1 MARLILK
8 SPYLKCDSN
17 SSVSGYLRYI
27 GTRERVELLP
37 DDRPPTRKQ
46 EQLVRKLVKDF
57 PDTEKLGEY
66 SDYEAKPTKANASA
80 LITRALEENWAQV
93 QQSDGYMKYIATRPR
108 AERLGDHGLFGDEDG
123 VDLEQAMR
131 ELDQYTGNVWTHI
144 ISLKREDAA
153 RLGYDNA
160 KAWMNLLRA
169 NRNDIAAA
177 MNIAPGNFRWYA
189 AFHDEGEHP
198 HVHMMAWSTLPSE
211 AYLTREGIRKI
222 KSTLTNQIFRQEML
236 HTYEQKS
243 QSRDE
248 LVREARRTIRKLTQE
263 MARSICTEPAIEQK
277 MAQLAEQLKTVRGK
291 KSYGY
296 LPKSVKKTVDEVV
309 DKLAELPVVR
319 ECYDQWYALQSE
331 VDSYYHDKPREKK
344 KLSQEK
350 EFRQIKNAAIQEAER
365 IRMEEITFE
374 DADLPGHDE
383 PEQVRGE
390 SYACWELRQMI
401 QNEAIP
407 LADRDEAAKELERLA
422 ERGDTHAQYLM
433 GQLYRDGPLLIP
445 DGQKAK
451 GWFTQAAEQGL
462 PEAQYALGKLLLSDD
477 PEVRDPD
484 EGIRWLRQ
492 AAENGNLFAAYRLG
506 KEYLEGI
513 TVNKDTARAVEWFT
527 QSAEAGN
534 QYAQYI
540 LGKLYLTGQGVTH
553 DQAQPMAWFCRSAA
567 QGNQYAHFFLERQND
582 LHSPSVMLATTR
594 LLYHMSRI
602 FEDHSLPRSG
612 TGLHVDSKLR
622 RKIQEKKIAMGHKP
636 DDHEEEQIH
645 GGMVMGG
652 MCPPQKLRGCKQ
664 QKPSGAE
671 TQWNLTAKLTVQMI
685 TI

>member
-8 SPYLKCDSN
+8 SPYLQCDRN
-17 SSVSGYLRYI
+17 HPVSGYLQYI

-46 EQLVRKLVKDF
+46 EQLVRKLTKDF
-57 PDTEKLGEY
+57 PEAKELDEY

-80 LITRALEENWAQV
+80 FITRALEENWAQV

-123 VDLEQAMR
+123 VDLTKAME

-144 ISLKREDAA
+144 LSLKREDAA

-177 MNIAPGNFRWYA
+177 INISPGNFRWYA
-189 AFHDEGEHP
+189 AFHDEGDHP
-198 HVHMMAWSTLPSE
+198 HVHMMAWSTQPSE
-211 AYLTREGIRKI
+211 ACLTREGIRNI

-248 LVREARRTIRKLTQE
+248 LVREARRAIRKLTQE
-263 MARSICTEPAIEQK
+263 MAKSVCTEPAIEQK
-277 MAQLAEQLKTVRGK
+277 MTQLAGQLETVKGK

-309 DKLAELPVVR
+309 DRLEEIPAVKA
-319 ECYDQWYALQSE
+319 CYEQWCALQSE

-350 EFRQIKNAAIQEAER
+350 EFRQIKNAVVQEAER
-365 IRMEEITFE
+365 IRLGEITFE
-374 DADLPGHDE
+374 DADLTSHDE
-383 PEQVRGE
+383 PEQLRGE
-390 SYACWELRQMI
+390 SYDCWELRRAL
-401 QNEAIP
+401 QNNSLP
-407 LADRDEAAKELERLA
+407 LADRDRVAEELERLA

-445 DGQKAK
+445 DSQKAK
-451 GWFTQAAEQGL
+451 DWFTQAAEHGL
-462 PEAQYALGKLLLSDD
+462 SEAQYALGKLLLSEDM
-477 PEVRDPD
+477 EVRDPE
-484 EGIRWLRQ
+484 EGIRWLKE
-492 AAENGNLFAAYRLG
+492 AAENGSQWATYRLG
-506 KEYLEGI
+506 KEYLTGDAV
-513 TVNKDTARAVEWFT
+513 TKDISRAAKRFT
-527 QSAEAGN
+527 RSAEAGN
-534 QYAQYI
+534 QYAQYM
-540 LGKLYLTGQGVTH
+540 LGKLYLMGQGVPQ
-553 DQAQPMAWFCRSAA
+553 DQGQAMEWFSRSAA
-567 QGNQYAHFFLERQND
+567 QGNQYAQFFLERQND
-582 LHSPSVMLATTR
+582 LRPPSVMLAVTR

-602 FEDHSLPRSG
+602 FEDHALPQSSA
-612 TGLHVDSKLR
+612 GLHVDRKLR
-622 RKIQEKKIAMGHKP
+622 RKIQEKKIALGHKP
-636 DDHEEEQIH
+636 DDHEEEQTQ

-652 MCPPQKLRGCKQ
+652 M
-664 QKPSGAE
+664 
-671 TQWNLTAKLTVQMI
+671 
-685 TI
+685 